1 MADMRKHLAL
11 GHEIPCYFR
20 LYLET
25 GRICENI

>member
-1 MADMRKHLAL
+1 MRKHLAL

-25 GRICENI
+25 GWIFVNI